1 VQEPGNVARKPG
13 YRFLSQLVGTAT
25 TVIVVAAGCTVP
37 ESLPPSVV
45 VGVLSATAGAGA
57 TANDD
62 AARGAQL
69 AIEVVNDDH
78 TSLPIPLGPGYGLPG
93 LKGTRMILV
102 SADTKGQ
109 TEVATKQANEFVT
122 VKQAAG
128 VVIADS
134 APVAMTTASE
144 MQRLRAPLLD
154 ATNTADYLTEQGM
167 DWYFRAAPGDRSMVE
182 AAFAVLRR
190 QNVTKIAILT
200 EPDGDSAAG
209 LAHIQSIAAAAG
221 VQVWHHQETSKEQL
235 DLAAGEVQ
243 AVVVWAHSAAGAG
256 AAWRLAS
263 GVPGFPPVIGLGK
276 GFRDLPQ
283 PAGASPMMLR
293 TVLWSADLAG
303 RSPAAKAVAEL
314 YQKRFGHQMTGPA
327 AATFTAVI
335 ALAVAIDAGGSKD
348 PAAIRAALRRTSLPP
363 TQMIMPWDGVRFA
376 SDGHNSLAA
385 SALEAWDGGTFR
397 LVYPAE
403 LATER
408 LRWPK

>member
-1 VQEPGNVARKPG
+1 
-13 YRFLSQLVGTAT
+13 
-25 TVIVVAAGCTVP
+25 
-37 ESLPPSVV
+37 
-45 VGVLSATAGAGA
+45 
-57 TANDD
+57 
-62 AARGAQL
+62 
-69 AIEVVNDDH
+69 
-78 TSLPIPLGPGYGLPG
+78 LPIPLGPGYGLPG
-93 LKGTRMILV
+93 IRGARLTLV

-122 VKQAAG
+122 VKRAAG

-134 APVAMTTASE
+134 AEVAMTTASE

-154 ATNTADYLTEQGM
+154 ATNTADYLTELGM

-182 AAFAVLRR
+182 SAFAVLRR
-190 QNVTKIAILT
+190 QSVTKIAVLT
-200 EPDGDSAAG
+200 EPAGDSAAG
-209 LAHIQSIAAAAG
+209 LAHIQTIASAAG
-221 VQVWHHQETSKEQL
+221 IQIWHQQETSKETL
-235 DLAAGEVQ
+235 DLVSGEVQ
-243 AVVVWAHSAAGAG
+243 AIVVWAHTAA
-256 AAWRLAS
+256 AAAAARKMAS
-263 GVPGFPPVIGLGK
+263 SVPGNPPVVGLGK
-276 GFRDLPQ
+276 GFRDLAAPV
-283 PAGASPMMLR
+283 GAAPMTLR

-314 YQKRFGHQMTGPA
+314 YQKRFGHPMTGPA

-335 ALAVAIDAGGSKD
+335 ALAVAIDAGGSDD
-348 PAAIRAALRRTSLPP
+348 PAAIRAALRRTALPP

-385 SALEAWDGGTFR
+385 SALEAWDGKDFR